1 MDKRT
6 IGPAKC
12 IAYVKVTN
20 ITGIRSHPFTTRVQ
34 PFTVANLQLAEHSQC
49 TDFLE
54 YEVRPGLFD
63 HDWKSSVCAT
73 ARYGMVSSSGSVPR
87 ALFLNARRLSYWT
100 HGTGRAERPADSTAL
115 DRIPLLAN
123 RLSENAISSRDNVR
137 HGIAPTSSPRC
148 SSTRTMAAAPWAAT
162 TAQPIPVTW

>member
-49 TDFLE
+49 TDFRE
-54 YEVRPGLFD
+54 YEVR
-63 HDWKSSVCAT
+63 SVLEV
-73 ARYGMVSSSGSVPR
+73 VSVR
-87 ALFLNARRLSYWT
+87 NCTL
-100 HGTGRAERPADSTAL
+100 
-115 DRIPLLAN
+115 
-123 RLSENAISSRDNVR
+123 R
-137 HGIAPTSSPRC
+137 HGFVFGQRTQSTIFKRTSIELLDPRN
-148 SSTRTMAAAPWAAT
+148 RPG
-162 TAQPIPVTW
+162 